1 MDYVFLK
8 NRNFDVDGAI
18 ERFAGKSDL
27 YEKYIRLFMEEHSFF
42 QLEDAVK
49 KLDYAVIPT
58 KYKILYKAP
67 YWLAV
72 LLNKFDKWYHR

>member
-27 YEKYIRLFMEEHSFF
+27 YEKYRPLVKDFLEKKNELTFEIDCLTAEHN
-42 QLEDAVK
+42 K
-49 KLDYAVIPT
+49 KT
-58 KYKILYKAP
+58 KELKELI
-67 YWLAV
+67 
-72 LLNKFDKWYHR
+72 NKYFNTLGVENNE